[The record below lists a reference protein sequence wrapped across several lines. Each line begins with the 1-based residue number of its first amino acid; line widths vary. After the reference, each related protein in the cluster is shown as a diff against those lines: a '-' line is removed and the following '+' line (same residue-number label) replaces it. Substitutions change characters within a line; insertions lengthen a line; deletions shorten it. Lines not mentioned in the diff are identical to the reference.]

1 MSERDAFGSRQ
12 QVNAVSSHQTGGV
25 SGWKRTASVVGEE
38 LGPENLGQETRSDG
52 GRARRGG
59 WAAGKLGVREA
70 R

>member
-1 MSERDAFGSRQ
+1 MSERRIWE
-12 QVNAVSSHQTGGV
+12 SSAGECCFKSSDWRRV